1 MAYKD
6 GEVFKTYC
14 DKPYDQNHYRIIWKD
29 GSTTD
34 YDNYE
39 IMRYLWYQYK
49 DKAERVIIID
59 PKKTKTRGGKGF

>member
-6 GEVFKTYC
+6 GEVFTTYC
-14 DKPYDQNHYRIIWKD
+14 DKPYDKHNYRIIWKD

-39 IMRYLWYQYK
+39 IMRYVWYQYK
-49 DKAERVIIID
+49 HMAERVHVIEAS
-59 PKKTKTRGGKGF
+59 GKGF

>member
-14 DKPYDQNHYRIIWKD
+14 DKDYDRHIYRVVWKD
-29 GSTTD
+29 GSSTD

-39 IMRYLWYQYK
+39 VVRYVWYQYK
-49 DKAERVIIID
+49 DMAERVHILD
-59 PKKTKTRGGKGF
+59 DTRGKGF